1 MNGFRDMSPHS
12 AGLAAMPQLDD
23 FDALAF
29 DALPIWGA
37 ALQLPIILIVDD
49 EPDVGQIIRR
59 LLCERLPHHEILVA
73 TDAGDALVRS
83 AGRTVALLITDVYMP
98 DINGVQLAAKVKV
111 RAPKTP
117 VVIITAYPFPLLDR
131 LVRVRGIR
139 SYLPKPFALPD
150 LERLVVAALGA
161 DDPPP
166 GCHP

>member
-1 MNGFRDMSPHS
+1 MHGPRDTSPHS
-12 AGLAAMPQLDD
+12 AGLAAMPQLDN

-37 ALQLPIILIVDD
+37 AHQPPVILIVDD
-49 EPDVGQIIRR
+49 ELDVGQIIWR
-59 LLCERLPHHEILVA
+59 LLRDQLPEHEIMVA
-73 TDAGDALVRS
+73 TNAGDALVRS
-83 AGRTVALLITDVYMP
+83 AGRTVALLITDVVMP
-98 DINGVQLAAKVKV
+98 DINGIQLAAKVKV

-150 LERLVVAALGA
+150 LERLVVAALGC
-161 DDPPP
+161 DL
-166 GCHP
+166 

>member
-1 MNGFRDMSPHS
+1 MHGPRDTSPHS

-37 ALQLPIILIVDD
+37 ALQPIILIVDD

-83 AGRTVALLITDVYMP
+83 AGRTVALLITDVVMP
-98 DINGVQLAAKVKV
+98 TINGIQLAARVKV

-117 VVIITAYPFPLLDR
+117 VVLITAYPFPLLDR
-131 LVRVRGIR
+131 LVQVRGIR
-139 SYLPKPFALPD
+139 SYLPKPFVLPD
-150 LERLVVAALGA
+150 LERLVVAALGV
-161 DDPPP
+161 DDPPV
-166 GCHP
+166 

>member
-1 MNGFRDMSPHS
+1 
-12 AGLAAMPQLDD
+12 
-23 FDALAF
+23 
-29 DALPIWGA
+29 
-37 ALQLPIILIVDD
+37 
-49 EPDVGQIIRR
+49 
-59 LLCERLPHHEILVA
+59 VA
-73 TDAGDALVRS
+73 TDAGDALERS
-83 AGRTVALLITDVYMP
+83 VGRTVALLITDVYMP
-98 DINGVQLAAKVKV
+98 DINGVQLAAKVRV

-117 VVIITAYPFPLLDR
+117 VVLITAYPFPLLDR